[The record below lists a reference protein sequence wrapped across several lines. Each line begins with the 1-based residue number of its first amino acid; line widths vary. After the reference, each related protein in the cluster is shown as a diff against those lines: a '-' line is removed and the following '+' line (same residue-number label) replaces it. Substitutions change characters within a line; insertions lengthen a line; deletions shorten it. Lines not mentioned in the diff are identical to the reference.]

1 MSRPWAVDVAWG
13 LFANSGWTGYVVSM
27 STTDD
32 RFEQTVAACAR
43 FAAEHGRLPTRHT
56 PNAEDRSLGLFL
68 QRIRQAERGTTKDI
82 ILTTDRLA
90 LLDELLP
97 GWRGRGARRDVDE
110 QIREIA
116 AFVKGHKQY
125 PHNRA
130 VIDEAE
136 PRLYR
141 ILNHLRRAADGKGNV
156 RLTPERRA
164 LLDSLLPDWN
174 RKTDD

>member
-1 MSRPWAVDVAWG
+1 MSPGGRLAS
-13 LFANSGWTGYVVSM
+13 SGWTGYVVSM

-32 RFEQTVAACAR
+32 RFELTVAACAR

-68 QRIRQAERGTTKDI
+68 QRIRQAERGSTKDI

-116 AFVKGHKQY
+116 AFVERHKQY

>member
-1 MSRPWAVDVAWG
+1 MDVARG
-13 LFANSGWTGYVVSM
+13 RLASSGGTGYVVGM

-32 RFEQTVAACAR
+32 RFELTVAECAR
-43 FAAEHGRLPTRHT
+43 YVARHGKMPTRHT
-56 PNAEDRSLGLFL
+56 PDADDRSLGLFL
-68 QRIRQAERGTTKDI
+68 QRIRQADRGTTKDI
-82 ILTTDRLA
+82 VLTPERIA
-90 LLDELLP
+90 VLDEVLP

-116 AFVKGHKQY
+116 AFVKRHKQY

-141 ILNHLRRAADGKGNV
+141 ILNHLRRAAEGKGNV
-156 RLTPERRA
+156 ALTPERRQ
-164 LLDSLLPDWN
+164 LLDTLIPDWN
-174 RKTDD
+174 RKTDA